1 MADEVVRLGID
12 PCRIVVTPSTVDT
25 ELFNPEINGTDARR
39 RYSLDGRFVVGWTGS
54 FRSFH
59 GLDLLLDVKCEE
71 RVQVPSD
78 RQALASTLHRLR
90 KKIGSNRL
98 LCVKHRGYMLLGHV
112 RFIGSPAGQE

>member
-1 MADEVVRLGID
+1 MIQIHRSEPLTYVEDKPVKLTPAEHRMLITLGMMD
-12 PCRIVVTPSTVDT
+12 NRIAP
-25 ELFNPEINGTDARR
+25 F
-39 RYSLDGRFVVGWTGS
+39 
-54 FRSFH
+54 
-59 GLDLLLDVKCEE
+59 DLLLDVKCED